1 MNVQSK
7 LETERLL
14 LENLSINDHK
24 FILEL
29 LNTEGWLKF
38 IGDRNVHSE
47 ADAIAYVQRIMG
59 NPNLNYWVVRLKN
72 DQTALGIITFIQR
85 DYLEHPDIGFA
96 FLPKYSGKGYAFE
109 ATIEVLKSV
118 FQTENLL
125 HILATTIPENV
136 DSIRL
141 LEKLGLRF
149 EREIEVDGL
158 KLSIYG
164 ALVSEI
170 PIIVFDKKSY
180 L

>member
-14 LENLSINDHK
+14 LENLAANDHK

-59 NPNLNYWVVRLKN
+59 NPNLNYWVVRLESDK
-72 DQTALGIITFIQR
+72 TALGIITFIKR

-96 FLPKYSGKGYAFE
+96 FLPKYSSKVIWTPRF
-109 ATIEVLKSV
+109 V
-118 FQTENLL
+118 N
-125 HILATTIPENV
+125 
-136 DSIRL
+136 DSIPWHYRL
-141 LEKLGLRF
+141 
-149 EREIEVDGL
+149 
-158 KLSIYG
+158 S
-164 ALVSEI
+164 
-170 PIIVFDKKSY
+170 KSNHIFG
-180 L
+180 